1 MRDERAGCVHE
12 PIGYH
17 DLSDVVTRAD
27 GGVVSLEVRW
37 MHPGRVP
44 VLLAERLEPFGEG
57 VEVREDCYL
66 TAPTLPDVSVKM
78 RGGVRLDVKAFRYSP
93 GRLSLPGGTRGRME
107 MWEKWSFPLADAPR
121 PPLEGASWTRVLKA
135 RRRRSFAVVDGIL
148 VERPLT
154 SAASAGCSLE
164 LTEAN
169 IEGEMWWTLGLEA
182 VGSLESL
189 HRDLQAVAM
198 TLIDDRLSAR
208 FGLHS
213 PASMSYQERLR
224 TRRNDA
230 WPSAQEEARS
240 DR

>member
-1 MRDERAGCVHE
+1 VSSGHWADAGEWRTGVSDVAARAG
-12 PIGYH
+12 
-17 DLSDVVTRAD
+17 

-37 MHPGRVP
+37 MHPGRIP

-57 VEVREDCYL
+57 IEEREDCYL
-66 TAPTLPDVSVKM
+66 TDPTPPDVSVKI
-78 RGGVRLDVKAFRYSP
+78 RGGVQLDVKAFRHSP

-107 MWEKWSFPLADAPR
+107 MWEKWSFPLANAPG

-148 VERPLT
+148 VERSLAN
-154 SAASAGCSLE
+154 AASPGCSLE

-182 VGSLESL
+182 VGPLENL
-189 HRDLQAVAM
+189 HRDLQATAM
-198 TLIDDRLSAR
+198 TLVDDRLSTR

-213 PASMSYQERLR
+213 RASMSYQQQLR
-224 TRRNDA
+224 TRRNH
-230 WPSAQEEARS
+230 P
-240 DR
+240 